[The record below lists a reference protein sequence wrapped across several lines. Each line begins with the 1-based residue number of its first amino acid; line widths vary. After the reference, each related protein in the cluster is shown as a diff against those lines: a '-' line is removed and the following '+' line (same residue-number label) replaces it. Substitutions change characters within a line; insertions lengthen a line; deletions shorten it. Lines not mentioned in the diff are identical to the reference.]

1 MYIEKIQ
8 NRQVFIQI
16 MTYRYKTYQPKSVE
30 YVLEDDL
37 NEQNIQVLDF
47 PVFWLGC

>member
-8 NRQVFIQI
+8 IRQVL
-16 MTYRYKTYQPKSVE
+16 MTYRYKTYRPKSVE